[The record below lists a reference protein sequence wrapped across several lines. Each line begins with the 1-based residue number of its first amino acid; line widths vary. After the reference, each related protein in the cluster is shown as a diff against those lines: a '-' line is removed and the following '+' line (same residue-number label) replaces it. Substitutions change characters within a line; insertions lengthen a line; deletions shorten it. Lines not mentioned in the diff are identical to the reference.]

1 MKFHRTVLSVSIAT
15 AMATLSAC
23 GGGGGGGGNSTQTYI
38 NRQVPFH
45 TPTRVST
52 ITPLATTSDHY
63 DNSAIFSADLNSDSK
78 QEVII
83 AGRMSP
89 NGGSVYYDYN
99 LSVFGWSNGQ
109 LVDQTQQWFAN
120 ASNRIV
126 GTEPSVKFA
135 DFNGD
140 GRQDI
145 YLAPHT
151 DTNVYGPGVVLFN
164 NGNSFSRTNIDF
176 SNPGNIH
183 AHDSAVYDMNN
194 DGYSDIL
201 TLSYRSDSRISFGS
215 AAGTFTTYDNK
226 SSVGKGTGVAVADF
240 MGDGTSTI
248 IMTEG
253 TGGGTRLYSWA
264 ITSQLGSPNLYFNEI
279 SVLPTPRFLL
289 PKWAS
294 YGFDGSHDVR
304 VLAFDFDHS
313 NRTSAVVISR
323 AGQYLSNGQWP
334 KYSEVQFLKN
344 QGGGVFIDVTDSVLV
359 GYNHNTDASYNP
371 ALVDVNS
378 DGLIDIVL
386 SAPNW
391 DNNSGSQVL
400 IHTADHKFVSSYA
413 TVLKAF
419 QDQSLDIE
427 RSINAAT
434 AGPGANGIV
443 FVQGPDN
450 QMYIATA
457 VTFSNNGIQQKA
469 IYLSKL
475 GSMNPTAQAT
485 ANTIRQQ
492 WPWMSD
498 AQVNAV
504 LAQSSTTWFGLNVLD
519 PSKAL
524 SPIGALSLPVNGRLM
539 NLGGYIGGINLNGAA
554 NSINVV
560 DSIGRNFTMNYSSTN
575 TPGIV
580 NIWGRFVENIDD
592 DTRGA
597 QVSGVQTFRYN
608 GFKFGGTEDNR
619 NMVVGLTGIDIAKD
633 TSLSVQYTRMP
644 FSPFVQLNGSWGLVK
659 SSSTME
665 STITNRQ
672 GGFVSKLGL
681 MYSSTEIE
689 SGLVN
694 RVNPISSVWA
704 ESGYEWKHF
713 RAYAGMLPKVVSG
726 SADITL
732 PTGIDNRGQIQYT
745 NTRADV
751 YGPAVQYARFNYAD
765 RINRYANYRINA
777 MVTTQKYH
785 AVMGEI
791 RINF

>member
-1 MKFHRTVLSVSIAT
+1 MFA
-15 AMATLSAC
+15 
-23 GGGGGGGGNSTQTYI
+23 Q
-38 NRQVPFH
+38 
-45 TPTRVST
+45 
-52 ITPLATTSDHY
+52 
-63 DNSAIFSADLNSDSK
+63 DLDGDSK
-78 QEVII
+78 QEIII
-83 AGRMSP
+83 AGRMAPGVSP
-89 NGGSVYYDYN
+89 TYYNYN
-99 LSVFGWSNGQ
+99 LSVFGWNNGQ
-109 LVDQTQQWFAN
+109 LVDQTTQWFAN
-120 ASNRIV
+120 TSNQIV

-140 GRQDI
+140 GRTDV

-151 DTNVYGPGVVLFN
+151 DTEVYGPGVVLFN
-164 NGNSFSRTNIDF
+164 NGSSFSRTDIDF
-176 SNPGNIH
+176 SSPANIH
-183 AHDSAVYDMNN
+183 AHDSAVYDMNH
-194 DGYSDIL
+194 DGYADIL

-215 AAGTFTTYDNK
+215 STGTFTTYNNI

-240 MGDGTSTI
+240 IGDGTSTI
-248 IMTEG
+248 IMTEA

-279 SVLPTPRFLL
+279 SVLPAPRFLL
-289 PKWAS
+289 PKWSS

-304 VLAFDFDHS
+304 VLAFDFDNS

-344 QGGGVFIDVTDSVLV
+344 QGSGVFIDVTDDVLV
-359 GYNHNTDASYNP
+359 GYDHNTDASYNP
-371 ALVDVNS
+371 QLVDVNS

-391 DNNSGSQVL
+391 DSNAGSQVL
-400 IHTADHKFVSSYA
+400 IHTSEHKYVASYA

-419 QDQSLDIE
+419 QDQALDIE
-427 RSINAAT
+427 QAINASAV
-434 AGPGANGIV
+434 PSANGIV

-457 VTFSNNGIQQKA
+457 ITYTSSGTQQKA

-475 GSMNPTAQAT
+475 GNMNPTAQAT
-485 ANTIRQQ
+485 VASIRQT

-519 PSKAL
+519 PAKAL
-524 SPIGALSLPVNGRLM
+524 NPIGALSLPVNGRLM
-539 NLGGYIGGINLNGAA
+539 NLNGYIGGINLNGIA
-554 NSINVV
+554 NRVSVV
-560 DSIGRNFTMNYSSTN
+560 DSVGRDFTVNYSSTN
-575 TPGIV
+575 TPGIM
-580 NIWGRFVENIDD
+580 NLWSRFIENIDD

-597 QVSGVQTFRYN
+597 QVSGIQTFQYQ

-619 NMVVGLTGIDIAKD
+619 NMVVGLTGINLGKD

-644 FSPFVQLNGSWGLVK
+644 FSPFVQLNGAWGLVK

-689 SGLVN
+689 QGLVN
-694 RVNPISSVWA
+694 RVNPISSIWA
-704 ESGYEWKHF
+704 ETGYDWKHF

-726 SADITL
+726 TADISL

-745 NTRADV
+745 STRAKV
-751 YGPAVQYARFNYAD
+751 YGPTVHYARFNYTD

-785 AVMGEI
+785 AVIGEI